1 MRVKI
6 RTEVV
11 VMMVIL
17 LRIKDNIVPFLC
29 SMMVMITIIV
39 IYDMIIKDEDDH

>member
-29 SMMVMITIIV
+29 SIMMITIIV
-39 IYDMIIKDEDDH
+39 MIII